1 MRHPLIVKRDGEC
14 RVEVEQADGA
24 VTLHFPGEM
33 REPMRFSRSQL
44 TMPTEAPCA
53 PVAASCDCG
62 GALPDGP
69 REPTGNSGQL
79 DPERTQGYVEAV
91 PVPPERTTCAECERL
106 RQRDTALLAAMKERC
121 GRAEAERN
129 ELQSDRQAMDDHFRI
144 MLDLDPGFT
153 FQDVLNAMSGWLQRA
168 TSTEGTVTGL
178 RLRNAQLAAGLNLPE
193 YAEVP
198 MGWGLGFLDWGKM
211 MMSDG
216 WDGER

>member
-1 MRHPLIVKRDGEC
+1 MRHPLIVRCDGEC

-62 GALPDGP
+62 GALVDGP
-69 REPTGNSGQL
+69 REPSGNSGQL
-79 DPERTQGYVEAV
+79 NPERTAGYVEGVA
-91 PVPPERTTCAECERL
+91 VPPERTTCPECERL
-106 RQRDTALLAAMKERC
+106 RAEIRDLHASLAIRPDCAETAEWMA
-121 GRAEAERN
+121 
-129 ELQSDRQAMDDHFRI
+129 
-144 MLDLDPGFT
+144 
-153 FQDVLNAMSGWLQRA
+153 RA
-168 TSTEGTVTGL
+168 TNAEGTVVGL
-178 RLRNAQLAAGLNLPE
+178 RVRNAQLAAGLNLPE

-198 MGWGLGFLDWGKM
+198 MGWGLGFVDWCKM
-211 MMSDG
+211 MLSDG